1 MLFKAQKEVA
11 IAFDIKRLIFE
22 LKSQIWQQAVQVTD
36 EELNGIL
43 KRGEYDSID
52 ASEEVIDWWL

>member
-52 ASEEVIDWWL
+52 ASEEVIDW

>member
-36 EELNGIL
+36 EELSGIL
-43 KRGEYDSID
+43 KRGEYDSLD
-52 ASEEVIDWWL
+52 AIEEVIDW

>member
-1 MLFKAQKEVA
+1 LFKAQKEVA

-36 EELNGIL
+36 EELEGLL
-43 KRGEYDSID
+43 KHGEYDSLD
-52 ASEEVIDWWL
+52 VGEEVIDW

>member
-36 EELNGIL
+36 EELSGIL
-43 KRGEYDSID
+43 KRGEYDSLD
-52 ASEEVIDWWL
+52 ASEEVIDW